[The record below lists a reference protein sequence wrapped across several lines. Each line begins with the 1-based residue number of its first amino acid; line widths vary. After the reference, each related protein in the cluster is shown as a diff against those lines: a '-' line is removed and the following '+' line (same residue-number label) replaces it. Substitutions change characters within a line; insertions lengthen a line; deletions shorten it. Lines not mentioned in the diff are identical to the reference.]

1 VPERAVNRRGIA
13 LLLAISVSAALG
25 MISLT
30 AFGLARMERAAGLFA
45 VAEVQA
51 RGAAEAALADA
62 LAGWPRALT
71 PLSPGQ
77 ESLLASVQLPGP
89 ASGQAVVRALGG
101 PVLSI
106 RARGVRSDAGGGVM
120 AEIILEQLVR
130 LDSTA
135 PDSLIHTRKYP
146 LGWRVLP

>member
-1 VPERAVNRRGIA
+1 MNRRGVA
-13 LLLAISVSAALG
+13 LLFAIVTIAALG

-30 AFGLARMERAAGLFA
+30 GFGLARMERAAGLAA

-62 LAGWPRALT
+62 LAGWPSTQT

-77 ESLLASVQLPGP
+77 EILLITVTVPGP
-89 ASGQAVVRALGG
+89 ATGQALVRALGG
-101 PVLSI
+101 PVLAI
-106 RARGVRSDAGGGVM
+106 RARGIRHDAAGGIV
-120 AEIILEQLVR
+120 AEILLEQLIR
-130 LDSTA
+130 LDSV
-135 PDSLIHTRKYP
+135 PSDSLMRPHQYP